1 MNILPMNQKNIG
13 METTTIV
20 YFLIIA
26 AATVLLVKM
35 IQELFKYFA
44 VILVVILG
52 ASGLYLFSGSNTVEK
67 GNKAPTS
74 SSELQVEKDKPM
86 PQNDLFKTVG
96 NEVNNDSKIS
106 ETKLP
111 TSSEMRQ
118 SAPLN
123 LLEYELRQTPPAP
136 AKSPTYKNYDLE
148 DRISRVTKFGIP
160 SYTLTGAY
168 AHTLQEAKQK
178 AADLKEKGF
187 DHLFIIYLPHYAVE
201 GAEGWP
207 YAITITGPLSK
218 LDNIY
223 AAYDKYYR
231 NNQVSSKM
239 DVLELIGYN

>member
-1 MNILPMNQKNIG
+1 

-35 IQELFKYFA
+35 IQELFKYFT

-52 ASGLYLFSGSNTVEK
+52 ASGLYVFSGSKTVEE
-67 GNKAPTS
+67 GNKAPIS
-74 SSELQVEKDKPM
+74 SNELQIEKDKPAS
-86 PQNDLFKTVG
+86 QSDLFKTVG
-96 NEVNNDSKIS
+96 NKTNSDTKVS
-106 ETKLP
+106 ETNLY
-111 TSSEMRQ
+111 TSSEMRR
-118 SAPLN
+118 SASLDLQEN
-123 LLEYELRQTPPAP
+123 DLRQAAPAP
-136 AKSPTYKNYDLE
+136 AKLPTNKNYDLA

-168 AHTLQEAKQK
+168 AHTLNEAKQK
-178 AADLKEKGF
+178 AADLKEQGF
-187 DHLFIIYLPHYAVE
+187 DHLFIIYLPDYDVE

-223 AAYDKYYR
+223 AAYDKYYQK
-231 NNQVSSKM
+231 NQVSSKM
-239 DVLELIGYN
+239 DVLELIRYN